1 MNFAIQFLDGS
12 RAVISEWRHVA
23 QDTARAIELTRDVRW
38 PAGASRLEIL
48 DENGLAVHWRMEPNE
63 PSASQEGVVA
73 ESSPNPTLRPSQSAA
88 ARGASKSA

>member
-12 RAVISEWRHVA
+12 RAVIFEWRRVA
-23 QDTARAIELTRDVRW
+23 NDTARAIELTQDLRW

-48 DENGLAVHWRMEPNE
+48 DENGLAVHWRIEPNE
-63 PSASQEGVVA
+63 PSASQEGVVS

-88 ARGASKSA
+88 AIGASKSA